1 MRFYDHLAFSKS
13 ERRAI
18 VVLLAVI
25 LILAFA
31 LDRKKGDAD
40 VLAGKEKTPPASSP
54 SSKNLPQ
61 EDSEA
66 SSLFAFNPN
75 TADSATLRS
84 LGLSPFV
91 SSNIV
96 KYRRAGGRFRQSADL
111 RKIYGMDSVAF
122 ARIQPYIYIPKE
134 ESPVPPVSSRFGRE
148 AKPQDGNAAIPDS
161 SALRLVEEEVI
172 IPYKAY
178 MENKLAAGS
187 FLDLNEADSADLVRI
202 PGIGPY
208 FACSII
214 NLRRQLGGFVSTS
227 QLNDIEG
234 IPDIGDWVYIVPDV
248 QQRINV
254 NTASL
259 RTLTRHPYIGYYRA
273 RAIMDIRRRDGR
285 VVNMRQLY
293 FLDEFSASDTLR
305 LAPYL
310 TFE

>member
-1 MRFYDHLAFSKS
+1 
-13 ERRAI
+13 
-18 VVLLAVI
+18 
-25 LILAFA
+25 
-31 LDRKKGDAD
+31 
-40 VLAGKEKTPPASSP
+40 
-54 SSKNLPQ
+54 
-61 EDSEA
+61 
-66 SSLFAFNPN
+66 
-75 TADSATLRS
+75 
-84 LGLSPFV
+84 
-91 SSNIV
+91 
-96 KYRRAGGRFRQSADL
+96 
-111 RKIYGMDSVAF
+111 MDSMAF

-134 ESPVPPVSSRFGRE
+134 ESPVPPGSSRFGRE
-148 AKPQDGNAAIPDS
+148 AKSQDGDAAIPDS
-161 SALRLVEEEVI
+161 SAVHSTEEEAI

-178 MENKLAAGS
+178 MENKLAAGT

-202 PGIGPY
+202 PGVGPY
-208 FACSII
+208 YARSIV

-227 QLNDIEG
+227 QLSDIEG

-273 RAIMDIRRRDGR
+273 RAIMDIRHRDGR